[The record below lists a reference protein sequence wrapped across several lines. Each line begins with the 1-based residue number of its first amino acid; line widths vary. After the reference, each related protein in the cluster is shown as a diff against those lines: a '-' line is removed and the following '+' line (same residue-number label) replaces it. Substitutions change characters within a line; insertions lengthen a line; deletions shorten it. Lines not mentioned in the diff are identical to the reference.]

1 MYLSYHGWDLFH
13 LLLQLPKLF
22 VFSDVIYRRCIFLC
36 QLIYRSAINSSDL
49 LHYVLI
55 GPRVQLLLP
64 LAQRELLIIREVP
77 PREAPEG
84 TRAAD
89 LKGWCRL
96 PEESVDTY

>member
-13 LLLQLPKLF
+13 LLFRLPKLF
-22 VFSDVIYRRCIFLC
+22 LSSDVIYRRCVFLS
-36 QLIYRSAINSSDL
+36 QLIYRCAINSSDL

-64 LAQRELLIIREVP
+64 LAQRELLIIGQVP

-84 TRAAD
+84 TDAAD
-89 LKGWCRL
+89 L
-96 PEESVDTY
+96 